1 MGTWRWSGSVLMKG
15 KKVAM
20 KEQQKEATDGL
31 RRQIDE
37 NLRRVFQAQVEEDV
51 PDRFTDLINRLR
63 QQDTEGDS
71 SK

>member
-1 MGTWRWSGSVLMKG
+1 MGSWRWSGSVLMKG
-15 KKVAM
+15 KKLAM

>member
-1 MGTWRWSGSVLMKG
+1 
-15 KKVAM
+15 M
-20 KEQQKEATDGL
+20 KEQQKEAGDGL

-63 QQDTEGDS
+63 QQDGEGGS

>member
-1 MGTWRWSGSVLMKG
+1 
-15 KKVAM
+15 M
-20 KEQQKEATDGL
+20 KEQHKQANEGL

-51 PDRFTDLINRLR
+51 PDRFTDLLNRLR
-63 QQDTEGDS
+63 QQDAGDGS

>member
-1 MGTWRWSGSVLMKG
+1 MGSWRWSGSVLMKG

>member
-1 MGTWRWSGSVLMKG
+1 MTQKG

-20 KEQQKEATDGL
+20 KEQQKEAGDGL

-63 QQDTEGDS
+63 QQDGEGGS